1 MIDLHIHSNHS
12 DGTWSLKRILK
23 KAKKLNLEVI
33 SITDHDTLDAY
44 VELEKLKYKKTYSGN
59 IITGI
64 EISTGYD
71 STAFHML
78 AYDFDYKIL
87 KKYIDEKYKDKK
99 LDLNKE
105 FEYMMNN
112 CRKNNIKTGE
122 IEYKPEDGWPIDA
135 IYAEIRKYPENKQY
149 FTQEEW
155 DDIDVFF
162 ISCFSNKDFPV
173 YLDMSIHYPN
183 AKEVAEEVRKAG
195 GKTFIAHI
203 YKYRLKEPIKFL
215 DLLRDNKVIDGVE
228 VEHSTFSEEQTKIL
242 KEYCK
247 ENKLLMSGGADS
259 HGKKKAERKLGIGY
273 GEMKISKEL
282 IKDWYK
288 E

>member
-1 MIDLHIHSNHS
+1 MIDLHIHTNHS
-12 DGTWSLKRILK
+12 DGTWSLKKILK
-23 KAKKLNLEVI
+23 KVEKLNLEII

-44 VELEKLKYKKTYSGN
+44 AELEKLDYKKIYSGN

-87 KKYIDEKYKDKK
+87 KKYIDKKYKDKE

-105 FEYMMNN
+105 FDYMMNN

-122 IEYKPEDGWPIDA
+122 IEYKPEDGWPIDVMF
-135 IYAEIRKYPENKQY
+135 YEIKKYPENKQY
-149 FTQEEW
+149 FTEEEW

-162 ISCFSNKDFPV
+162 TACFTDRYFPV
-173 YLDMSIHYPN
+173 YLNMSIHYPD

-215 DLLRDNKVIDGVE
+215 NLLKDNNIIDGVE
-228 VEHSTFSEEQTKIL
+228 VEHSTFSEEETKIL
-242 KEYCK
+242 
-247 ENKLLMSGGADS
+247 
-259 HGKKKAERKLGIGY
+259 
-273 GEMKISKEL
+273 
-282 IKDWYK
+282 
-288 E
+288 